1 MKILVIDIGGS
12 HVKMLASGATESVRT
27 DSGPS
32 LTPQQ
37 MVEAVKAATSLWQYD
52 VITIGVPTPV
62 VADGLLHDP
71 VNLGGGWVG
80 YDFGAA
86 FGKPVRLINDAA
98 MQALGS
104 YDGGRMLFLGL
115 GTGLGSAVVHDG
127 MVMPLELGH
136 LPFRKATY
144 EYYLGSA
151 GLERAGKKVWE
162 RRVHVITNYLRAAM
176 VCDTVV
182 LGGGNSK
189 VLKTLPEHA
198 LRGDNANAF
207 VGGFRM
213 WEGAAPRA
221 PSAPQSTSASV

>member
-12 HVKMLASGATESVRT
+12 HLKMLASGETESVRT
-27 DSGPS
+27 DSGPT

-37 MVEAVKAATSLWQYD
+37 MVDAAKAATTHWQYD

-62 VADGLLHDP
+62 VGQQLLHDP
-71 VNLGGGWVG
+71 VNLGTGWVG
-80 YDFGAA
+80 FDFAAA
-86 FGKPVRLINDAA
+86 FGKPVRIINDAA

-127 MVMPLELGH
+127 IVLPLELGH

-144 EYYLGSA
+144 EYYLGAA
-151 GLERAGKKVWE
+151 GMERAGKKVWE
-162 RRVHVITNYLRAAM
+162 RRVHVITDALRNAM

-189 VLKTLPEHA
+189 VLKTLPDHA
-198 LRGDNANAF
+198 RRGDNANAF
-207 VGGFRM
+207 LSGFRI
-213 WEGAAPRA
+213 WEGAESPTV
-221 PSAPQSTSASV
+221 S